1 MVDFNPCSLL
11 HKAAAY
17 ITLPWWLAL
26 IRSYKL
32 ALGNRAPVLKIL
44 SRYLHPHLSTEQL
57 PFSLHGEAQWSR
69 LGAEPDV
76 SMALVRN
83 LNFHSFREIQGD
95 KATSWPWKCHTYGM
109 TTRCY
114 PQRYIWAGVCLN
126 SSCLCDSLYS
136 LSMSFFSSEVNG
148 MSGIEFTEYTVS
160 ALILKLLFLSNY
172 IFSFKFDFI
181 DVILY

>member
-83 LNFHSFREIQGD
+83 LNFIASERYKEI
-95 KATSWPWKCHTYGM
+95 K
-109 TTRCY
+109 
-114 PQRYIWAGVCLN
+114 PQAGLGNVTHMEWQLDVTHKGISEQVSAWIAAACVIAFIH
-126 SSCLCDSLYS
+126 CLCHFSHLKS
-136 LSMSFFSSEVNG
+136 MGWVVLNLLS
-148 MSGIEFTEYTVS
+148 T
-160 ALILKLLFLSNY
+160 LFQL
-172 IFSFKFDFI
+172 
-181 DVILY
+181 